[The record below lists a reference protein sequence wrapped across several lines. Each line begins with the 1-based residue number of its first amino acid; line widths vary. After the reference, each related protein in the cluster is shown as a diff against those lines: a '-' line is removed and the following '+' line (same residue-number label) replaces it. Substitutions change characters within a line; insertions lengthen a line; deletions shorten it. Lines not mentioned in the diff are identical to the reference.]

1 MKDIKVVFKGGNAP
15 SGKTSG
21 VEYMCGAA
29 RLKAWEK
36 SGKFQMDVEKPK
48 AKAVEKPK
56 AKAVEKPVK
65 KKASKKE
72 KE

>member
-21 VEYMCGAA
+21 VAYMCGAA
-29 RLKAWEK
+29 RLEAWEK

-48 AKAVEKPK
+48 AKV
-56 AKAVEKPVK
+56 VEKPVK
-65 KKASKKE
+65 KKPSKKE
-72 KE
+72 KK

>member
-15 SGKTSG
+15 SGKISG
-21 VEYMCGAA
+21 VAYMCGSA

-48 AKAVEKPK
+48 AKAVEKP
-56 AKAVEKPVK
+56 VK
-65 KKASKKE
+65 KKSSKKE